1 MPLSKPQYLSLFIS
15 CLPWDY
21 FCVHFNVFSRLHEV
35 TVGSISIPK
44 LWVPVC
50 KKKEFSYQPV
60 FQLLFKIIY
69 SCCWDSG
76 SVRLCVS
83 IEPFALTYNF
93 PVVLTFF
100 SIMLPL
106 SLALS
111 LVWIRFNVKVSN
123 GEGGGTSV
131 WLNHFKYF
139 SNMQRK
145 ALLGTSDVLSSTEP
159 GFFQFRGACG
169 ALKWVQLWQTG
180 GAQGLFQITLFCVLW
195 VSRWEGSYHCCAVI
209 LRDLWSVGLSLHCL
223 LPMLNRRTEFGC
235 RTQLQRVPCVVLK
248 LRKIHAASRAEQL
261 HVKTDI
267 CVSKCLSGLTPGF
280 VSPAEVDEHFKA
292 RDLAF
297 VFVLSLR
304 KSILWIRIWQAVT
317 WNHQKRVLL
326 CLILVSLVGLF
337 VDINASITQTDI
349 LIISCACD

>member
-111 LVWIRFNVKVSN
+111 LI
-123 GEGGGTSV
+123 E
-131 WLNHFKYF
+131 
-139 SNMQRK
+139 
-145 ALLGTSDVLSSTEP
+145 
-159 GFFQFRGACG
+159 
-169 ALKWVQLWQTG
+169 
-180 GAQGLFQITLFCVLW
+180 
-195 VSRWEGSYHCCAVI
+195 
-209 LRDLWSVGLSLHCL
+209 
-223 LPMLNRRTEFGC
+223 
-235 RTQLQRVPCVVLK
+235 
-248 LRKIHAASRAEQL
+248 
-261 HVKTDI
+261 
-267 CVSKCLSGLTPGF
+267 SGLMWRF
-280 VSPAEVDEHFKA
+280 QMKKEEVQVFDLTTSNTFLICREKHF
-292 RDLAF
+292 
-297 VFVLSLR
+297 
-304 KSILWIRIWQAVT
+304 
-317 WNHQKRVLL
+317 
-326 CLILVSLVGLF
+326 
-337 VDINASITQTDI
+337 
-349 LIISCACD
+349 